1 MGEERRWGEWRGEG
15 RRKGV
20 ERRREEGMDRREAER
35 GGCSK
40 EGRRDAGLRKR
51 DGVVE
56 GGASETEGGSSE
68 GEKGKHR
75 GRGGGGVSLF
85 AINSGSKNLQSGSG
99 PPQRGHL

>member
-1 MGEERRWGEWRGEG
+1 M
-15 RRKGV
+15 

-35 GGCSK
+35 GCCSK
-40 EGRRDAGLRKR
+40 EGRRDVGLRKR

-56 GGASETEGGSSE
+56 GRREGGASETKGGSSE